1 MAQEPWGEMHA
12 DPNPCRMEHD
22 RKDCTVSLAWH
33 TRGVERAKVFVVA
46 EGRHPGAE
54 RTFSDSKNCEPGQC
68 MASWIEPETRYTFQL
83 VDFSHGDRGRV
94 LANVVVTG
102 EGHGGDHDGDRDH
115 DGASGNIEA
124 EPNPCHVEAGQHDC
138 VTHLAWNTQ
147 GVRQA
152 KVFVV
157 AEGRYPGAER
167 EFGTTLSCEPH
178 QCRAP
183 WIEPD
188 TRYTFQLYDYS
199 RGDRG
204 RLLSTVVVTATR

>member
-1 MAQEPWGEMHA
+1 
-12 DPNPCRMEHD
+12 
-22 RKDCTVSLAWH
+22 
-33 TRGVERAKVFVVA
+33 
-46 EGRHPGAE
+46 
-54 RTFSDSKNCEPGQC
+54 
-68 MASWIEPETRYTFQL
+68 
-83 VDFSHGDRGRV
+83 
-94 LANVVVTG
+94 
-102 EGHGGDHDGDRDH
+102 
-115 DGASGNIEA
+115 
-124 EPNPCHVEAGQHDC
+124 
-138 VTHLAWNTQ
+138 
-147 GVRQA
+147 
-152 KVFVV
+152 VFVV